1 MQTSLK
7 TLAWI
12 VAAFAAAPAVA
23 QQHTETVAE
32 TRADDEEV
40 EDVTKLVVT
49 LGGVL
54 QTGNTETL
62 QLSAGSR
69 FELVRGIHAFTADV
83 AYVLSPGP
91 DFDFENPIANNV
103 NGRVRYDLYFT
114 PMDAAFLAALV
125 RYDRFANLAPR
136 LSFQAGYLRN
146 FFLEANEEGEPTHR
160 FWGELGPDLTIE
172 FLDYGLTDPMRMPR
186 SETDVQVSA
195 RLFIGY
201 LNQLNENVAYKT
213 GVEGLINLIHPGD
226 SRINWDNTL
235 TMKFGENFAL
245 DLRFLLQVDTDPA
258 GDDDPTTPDVDEE
271 AEPIDTLTQL
281 NLVITLI

>member
-1 MQTSLK
+1 MQTGLK
-7 TLAWI
+7 TLGWI
-12 VAAFAAAPAVA
+12 VVALSAAAPAA
-23 QQHTETVAE
+23 AQHTEAVAA
-32 TRADDEEV
+32 TRAEEEEV
-40 EDVTKLVVT
+40 EDVTKFVLT

-69 FELVRGIHAFTADV
+69 FELVRGIHSLTADV
-83 AYVLSPGP
+83 SYVLSPGP
-91 DFDFENPIANNV
+91 EFDFENPIAHNV
-103 NGRVRYDLYFT
+103 NGRVRYDLFFT
-114 PMDAAFLAALV
+114 PMDAAFVAALV

-146 FFLEANEEGEPTHR
+146 FFLETNEEGEPTHR

-172 FLDYGLTDPMRMPR
+172 FLDYGITDPMRLPQT
-186 SETDVQVSA
+186 ETDVQVSA
-195 RLFIGY
+195 RLFVGY

-213 GVEGLINLIHPGD
+213 GIEGLINLINPDD

-235 TMKFGENFAL
+235 TMKFGENLAL

-258 GDDDPTTPDVDEE
+258 GDDDPATAEDEE
-271 AEPIDTLTQL
+271 AAPVDTLTQL

>member
-1 MQTSLK
+1 MQTGLK
-7 TLAWI
+7 TLGWI
-12 VAAFAAAPAVA
+12 VVALGATAPAAA
-23 QQHTETVAE
+23 QHTEAVAG
-32 TRADDEEV
+32 TRAEEEEV
-40 EDVTKLVVT
+40 EDVTKFVLT

-69 FELVRGIHAFTADV
+69 FELVRGIHSFTADV

-91 DFDFENPIANNV
+91 AFDFENPIAHNV
-103 NGRVRYDLYFT
+103 NGRVRYDLFFT
-114 PMDAAFLAALV
+114 PMDAAFIAALV

-146 FFLEANEEGEPTHR
+146 FFLEANEEGDPTHR

-172 FLDYGLTDPMRMPR
+172 FLDYGITDPMRVPQTD
-186 SETDVQVSA
+186 TDVQVSA

-201 LNQLNENVAYKT
+201 LNQLNENVAFKT
-213 GVEGLINLIHPGD
+213 GIEGLINLIHPDD

-235 TMKFGENFAL
+235 TVKLGESLAL

-258 GDDDPTTPDVDEE
+258 GDDDPATPEDEE
-271 AEPIDTLTQL
+271 AAPVDTLTQL